1 MFLIGLSID
10 PKNVPREISHIFQML
25 ICMKIFTH
33 ISLMN
38 VLFVETRALVS
49 KCRKATFV

>member
-1 MFLIGLSID
+1 MFPICLYID
-10 PKNVPREISHIFQML
+10 PNNVPYEIFHIFQTL

-33 ISLMN
+33 IPLMN

>member
-1 MFLIGLSID
+1 MFLFGLYID
-10 PKNVPREISHIFQML
+10 PNNVPYEISHIIQTL

-33 ISLMN
+33 IPLMN